1 MIKRFTATVSLTVNT
16 ENDLDENEMLAYL
29 INAVCLDLDNETW
42 GDIGVTDIDINWDD
56 LQLELPFEV

>member
-56 LQLELPFEV
+56 LQEV